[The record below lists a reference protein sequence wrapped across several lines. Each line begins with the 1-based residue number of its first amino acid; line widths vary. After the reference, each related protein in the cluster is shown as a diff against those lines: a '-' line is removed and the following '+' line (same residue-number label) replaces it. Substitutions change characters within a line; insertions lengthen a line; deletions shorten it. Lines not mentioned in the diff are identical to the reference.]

1 MERLIRRMRALLLEI
16 EIKRSTRRIEK
27 EIGFEVVIPEEP
39 KERICGD
46 LTNALFLKQTRQR

>member
-39 KERICGD
+39 KGRILGD
-46 LTNALFLKQTRQR
+46 LTNVSSLMQTRRE